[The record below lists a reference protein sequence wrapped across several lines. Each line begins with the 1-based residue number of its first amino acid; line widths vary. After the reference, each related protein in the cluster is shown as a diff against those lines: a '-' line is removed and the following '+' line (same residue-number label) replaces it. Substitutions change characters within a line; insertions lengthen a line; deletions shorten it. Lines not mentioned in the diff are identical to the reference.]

1 MISTGDQKDGVAT
14 FIKHYYSTPLFLC
27 CNDTFDVDAEIAKE
41 EKEDAKENIQN
52 SCLAT
57 C

>member
-27 CNDTFDVDAEIAKE
+27 CNESYNIEDMPEDTYEENNLLSELKE
-41 EKEDAKENIQN
+41 SYEV
-52 SCLAT
+52 
-57 C
+57 